1 MSRAIWEGSIS
12 FGLVQ
17 IPVGLYGAE
26 SRDDL
31 SFDLLDKR
39 DMAPVGYQRINKVS
53 GEVVDWGDI
62 VKGYEYSDG
71 EYVVVEKEDFERA
84 NVKASR
90 TVDIIH
96 FADAGELDILYY
108 EKPYYLVPDERGTK
122 PYVLLREAL
131 RKQNKIGIARV
142 VIRTREHLAA
152 VVVRGE
158 AMVLELLRWHDEIVQ
173 ASEYEL
179 PPESAK
185 VGAPELKM
193 AERLIEEMTAE
204 FTPEEYHDT
213 YREDLMKLIHRKVK
227 EGDKVS
233 AEPIPER
240 EEATTNVVDIMALL
254 RQSLGGKESGA
265 KESGS
270 KAKKTTRA
278 GKVARN
284 TNRPKASKTRN
295 KKPAK
300 TAAKSTNTRRK
311 AASRDGK
318 RAASKRTAARKA
330 S

>member
-26 SRDDL
+26 SRDEL
-31 SFDLLDKR
+31 NFDLLDRR
-39 DMAPVGYQRINKVS
+39 DMSPVGYQRINKRS
-53 GEVVDWGDI
+53 GEVVEWNDI

-71 EYVVVEKEDFERA
+71 EYVTVEKEDFERA
-84 NVKASR
+84 NVKATR

-108 EKPYYLVPDERGTK
+108 EKPYYLVPDDNGTK

-131 RKQNKIGIARV
+131 RSQNKIGIARV

-158 AMVLELLRWHDEIVQ
+158 AMVLELLRWHDEVVQ
-173 ASEYEL
+173 PTELEL
-179 PPESAK
+179 PPEGSHG
-185 VGAPELKM
+185 VGAPELRM

-227 EGDKVS
+227 EGDKVY
-233 AEPIPER
+233 AEPIPEP
-240 EEATTNVVDIMALL
+240 EKATNVVDIMALL
-254 RQSLGGKESGA
+254 RQSLGGKGGGTSRPA
-265 KESGS
+265 
-270 KAKKTTRA
+270 A
-278 GKVARN
+278 KVAKI
-284 TNRPKASKTRN
+284 TNRPKASKTKN

-300 TAAKSTNTRRK
+300 K
-311 AASRDGK
+311 AARSTHARSKSASRNTGK
-318 RAASKRTAARKA
+318 RAAKKRTAARKA